1 MLLATRQERTHGKE
15 SAMLPAMPLQRLL
28 GRRVYDCNG
37 TDLGTLDR
45 IFLDDRYR
53 LPSWAIVRTGFL
65 WGHNSLVPLEDA
77 KLRPRGVVV
86 AVTRRAIQRAPRIGH
101 RDGHLTADEETTL
114 YRHYGITTPSGD
126 TGPIEVTREPKTQ
139 RTQQHESLVPAP
151 EQREAAGTRRARSSY
166 TGV

>member
-1 MLLATRQERTHGKE
+1 
-15 SAMLPAMPLQRLL
+15 MLPAIPLQRLL

-37 TDLGTLDR
+37 TALGTLDR

-101 RDGHLTADEETTL
+101 RNGHLTADEETTL
-114 YRHYGITTPSGD
+114 YRHYGITTSTGD

-139 RTQQHESLVPAP
+139 RTQQQHDALVPAP
-151 EQREAAGTRRARSSY
+151 EQREAADTRRTTSSY